1 MPYTISWHTKNH
13 IMLVELSGIVT
24 EDELTAITDE
34 SFELVKQSTERV
46 HAIVDQS
53 AVESMP
59 KSLKALNNSMPRN
72 RSEKQGITVLIVPDM
87 NRWGKFIASTLMQ
100 LVGLEYRIVNS
111 MEEAESLLTGL
122 KQY

>member
-1 MPYTISWHTKNH
+1 MPYTISWHTENH

-24 EDELTAITDE
+24 QDELTSITDE
-34 SFELVKQSTERV
+34 SFGLVQQSTARV

-59 KSLKALNNSMPRN
+59 KSLKALSSSMPRN
-72 RSEKQGITVLIVPDM
+72 RSENQGITVLIVPDM

-100 LVGLEYRIVNS
+100 LVGLEYRVVNS
-111 MEEAESLLTGL
+111 MDEAESLLMSL